1 MNRNVLLAYL
11 KNLRDLEVAKWQIEQ
26 LYDDKKENYS
36 KETERLQELI
46 HDNEYEIDTYGEAKP
61 FYRNIPYKR
70 VELLVIGGSCVI
82 IDIIFFFLIV
92 YGGKLFHLALGPSK
106 LFAVKICFLPICI
119 LAYVCYQIYTKTEDE
134 RFEKLICNIKEY
146 ERVKECLDR
155 AKQAEEERS
164 AYQITL
170 KEIAQKWE
178 EEHTFLK
185 NQQHQIETLLMK
197 AYRLAI
203 LPGLY
208 RNLSAVYYL
217 YSAMSDS
224 PDTLEEIIMQEQ
236 TKSEIQRIRFRL
248 DTIISMNQK
257 WILQNRCKEADE
269 DETIQILESCQQT
282 EASEA
287 NAALYAQIASNYA
300 EANAYFSLANYLN
313 S

>member
-1 MNRNVLLAYL
+1 MNRNVLLVYL

-46 HDNEYEIDTYGEAKP
+46 HDNEYEINTYGEATP
-61 FYRNIPYKR
+61 YYRKIPYKR
-70 VELLVIGGSCVI
+70 VELLVIGVSCVI
-82 IDIIFFFLIV
+82 IDIIFFFLIIC
-92 YGGKLFHLALGPSK
+92 GGKLFQLTMGQSQ
-106 LFAVKICFLPICI
+106 LFAVKVCFLPICV

-134 RFEKLICNIKEY
+134 RFEKLMCNVKEY
-146 ERVKECLDR
+146 ERVTECLDR
-155 AKQAEEERS
+155 AKKAKEERS
-164 AYQITL
+164 AHQITL
-170 KEIAQKWE
+170 KEMAQKWE
-178 EEHTFLK
+178 EEYTFLA
-185 NQQHQIETLLMK
+185 NQQHQIEALLIK
-197 AYRLAI
+197 AYRPAI

-217 YSAMSDS
+217 YGAMADA

-236 TKSEIQRIRFRL
+236 TQTEIQQIRCRL
-248 DTIISMNQK
+248 NTIISLNRK
-257 WILQNRCKEADE
+257 WILQNRCKEADAN
-269 DETIQILESCQQT
+269 ETIQILESCQQT

-300 EANAYFSLANYLN
+300 EANAFFSLANYLK